1 MENNTEVR
9 SAPRRKGTISRFAE
23 TFGFIKSRNPDT
35 PALLETFF
43 VHLSNLN
50 YCEPELP
57 RVGDVATFDV
67 SPLPVKPGK
76 CKFAINVHVYA
87 KPEPIATGA
96 NALAGVQPEKGDA
109 GGAL

>member
-1 MENNTEVR
+1 MENNTAAQ
-9 SAPRRKGTISRFAE
+9 SAPQRKGTISRFAE

-43 VHLSNLN
+43 VQLSNLN

-57 RVGDVATFDV
+57 RVGDMAAFDV
-67 SPLPVKPGK
+67 SPLPVSPGK
-76 CKFAINVHVYA
+76 CRFAINVHVYA
-87 KPEPIATGA
+87 KLEPTATGA

-109 GGAL
+109 GGAQ